1 MDKIKIL
8 VIVGPTASGKT
19 ALSISCAE
27 KFGGE
32 IVSADSMQI
41 YEGLDIATAKPTAD
55 EMHGIKHYMIGF
67 LPADKTYSVADYVCD
82 AEKYIKD
89 IHVRGKLPIIV
100 GGTGLYIDSLVNNIK
115 FTQSPTD
122 NELRVKLQKECE
134 ENGSEAM
141 RAKLR
146 AMHLLNDMARTE
158 SRLRDKLK
166 LGGYPSEITEA
177 AIAYV
182 KSFGYIN
189 DEEYVRRYMEYKSG
203 SKSKIQIK
211 MDLRKKGIT
220 AETLERVFEE
230 YEYEEDDIL
239 EEQVKKRIR
248 QKGSVTKENFQK
260 YYGYFARKG
269 FNSGK
274 ILDLLRKYME
284 D

>member
-1 MDKIKIL
+1 MMRITRIEPVTKTKYRVSVDEQFAFVVYKGELSRFHLKEECELTEDTYAKIKEVL
-8 VIVGPTASGKT
+8 LK
-19 ALSISCAE
+19 
-27 KFGGE
+27 
-32 IVSADSMQI
+32 
-41 YEGLDIATAKPTAD
+41 
-55 EMHGIKHYMIGF
+55 
-67 LPADKTYSVADYVCD
+67 
-82 AEKYIKD
+82 
-89 IHVRGKLPIIV
+89 
-100 GGTGLYIDSLVNNIK
+100 
-115 FTQSPTD
+115 
-122 NELRVKLQKECE
+122 
-134 ENGSEAM
+134 

-158 SRLRDKLK
+158 SQLRDKLK

-248 QKGSVTKENFQK
+248 QKGSVTKKNFQK

>member
-1 MDKIKIL
+1 MMRITRIEPVTKTKYRVSVDEQFAFVVYKGELSRFHLKEECELTEDTYAKIKEVL
-8 VIVGPTASGKT
+8 LK
-19 ALSISCAE
+19 
-27 KFGGE
+27 
-32 IVSADSMQI
+32 
-41 YEGLDIATAKPTAD
+41 
-55 EMHGIKHYMIGF
+55 
-67 LPADKTYSVADYVCD
+67 
-82 AEKYIKD
+82 
-89 IHVRGKLPIIV
+89 
-100 GGTGLYIDSLVNNIK
+100 
-115 FTQSPTD
+115 
-122 NELRVKLQKECE
+122 
-134 ENGSEAM
+134 

-158 SRLRDKLK
+158 SQLRDKLK

-177 AIAYV
+177 AVAYV

-203 SKSKIQIK
+203 SKIQIK